1 MSGEKLKV
9 LFCLKDQMESLEMK
23 RTISKMKDS
32 VDGLN
37 GRLEKD
43 KKVSVNLKL
52 NQ

>member
-1 MSGEKLKV
+1 
-9 LFCLKDQMESLEMK
+9 MESLEMK

-52 NQ
+52 NQQQLPNQENRKKMY